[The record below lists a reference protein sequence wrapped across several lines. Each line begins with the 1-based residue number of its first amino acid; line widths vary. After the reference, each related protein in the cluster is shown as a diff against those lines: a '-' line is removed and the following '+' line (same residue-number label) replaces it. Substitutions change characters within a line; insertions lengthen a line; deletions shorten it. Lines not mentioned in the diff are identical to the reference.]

1 MSAIARPLRFGYGF
15 TLLELLVAISV
26 FAIMSVMAY
35 GGLSQII
42 SNNTSAEKSMARMQE
57 VQLTMYTLT
66 RDFNQIIQ
74 RDIRDEYGTEQSYLV
89 ADNNPDM
96 VVEFTRGGHRN
107 PANLLRSNLQRVAYQ
122 LKENK
127 LIRLA
132 WPQLDRVQGM
142 EPYNSE
148 LLSNIEK
155 FDLRYLDARAE
166 WHDQWPPL
174 NTDPAAAL
182 PLPVAIQVDMTL
194 KDWGDIKRLYKV
206 NR

>member
-155 FDLRYLDARAE
+155 FDLRYLDASAE

>member
-89 ADNNPDM
+89 ADKNPDM

-122 LKENK
+122 LNENK

-155 FDLRYLDARAE
+155 FDLRYLDASAE

-206 NR
+206 SR